1 MRNSYYTMKSR
12 IGGSKLTPGEKLT
25 NHYYPCPGNFLHDV
39 QPRRQVILFNH
50 FYNRPL
56 ESYVVYWR
64 SHPAEYT
71 AMCNLIESKRRS
83 PKV

>member
-1 MRNSYYTMKSR
+1 MRDSYYAMKKR
-12 IGGSKLTPGEKLT
+12 LGGMKLTPREKLIY
-25 NHYYPCPGNFLHDV
+25 HYYPCPGNILHDI
-39 QPRRQVILFNH
+39 QPCRQGILFNH

-71 AMCNLIESKRRS
+71 AMCNLIDSKRRL